1 MQRHPSLHA
10 LSQHHR
16 FALIQAL
23 ELRRAGELPAEKRAA
38 AARKAAEHFLRFWNK
53 TGRTHFREEEEV
65 LLPAYA
71 RHTCIDKD
79 AAVMKMLAEHAAIRA
94 AAADLERM
102 LAGGLSVE
110 ETIASL
116 ARILHD
122 HVRREE
128 NEIFPRIEKT
138 LAEAELASLEQSL
151 TRLHPK
157 HSCDF

>member
-1 MQRHPSLHA
+1 M
-10 LSQHHR
+10 
-16 FALIQAL
+16 
-23 ELRRAGELPAEKRAA
+23 RRAEELPLEKRAA
-38 AARKAAEHFLRFWNK
+38 AARKAAERFLRFWKK
-53 TGRTHFREEEEV
+53 TGCVHFREEEEV

-71 RHTCIDKD
+71 RHRRLDED

-102 LAGGLSVE
+102 LAEGIPVE

-116 ARILHD
+116 ARVLND

-138 LAEAELASLEQSL
+138 LAEAELEFLGQSL

-157 HSCDF
+157 GSCDL

>member
-10 LSQHHR
+10 LSQHHH

-23 ELRRAGELPAEKRAA
+23 EMRRAGELPTEKRAA
-38 AARKAAEHFLRFWNK
+38 AARKAAERFLRFWNK

-71 RHTCIDKD
+71 RHMPIDKD
-79 AAVMKMLAEHAAIRA
+79 AAVVRMLAEHAAIRA
-94 AAADLERM
+94 AAADLERL
-102 LAGGLSVE
+102 LADGLSVE
-110 ETIASL
+110 ETIAAL
-116 ARILHD
+116 ARTLHD

-138 LAEAELASLEQSL
+138 LAAAELASLGQSL
-151 TRLHPK
+151 TRLHSK

>member
-1 MQRHPSLHA
+1 LKRHSSLHA
-10 LSQHHR
+10 LSQHHH

-23 ELRRAGELPAEKRAA
+23 DMRRAGELPPEKRAA
-38 AARKAAEHFLRFWNK
+38 AARKAAERFLRFWNK

-71 RHTCIDKD
+71 RHRRLDED
-79 AAVMKMLAEHAAIRA
+79 AAVMKMLAEHAGIRA

-102 LAGGLSVE
+102 LAEGLSVE
-110 ETIASL
+110 ETIAAL
-116 ARILHD
+116 ADTLHD

-128 NEIFPRIEKT
+128 NEIFPRIEKI
-138 LAEAELASLEQSL
+138 LAESELETMGRSL

-157 HSCDF
+157 GSCDL